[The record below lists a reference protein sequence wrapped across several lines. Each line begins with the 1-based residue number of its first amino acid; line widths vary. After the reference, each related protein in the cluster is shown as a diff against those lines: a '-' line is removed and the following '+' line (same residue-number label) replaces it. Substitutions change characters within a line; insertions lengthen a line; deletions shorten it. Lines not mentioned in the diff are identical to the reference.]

1 MSRPPPEPPVEAQ
14 LVTTRTVGQRTDAG
28 RGRIFPCQQCGA
40 DLTFNIGQQDLKCP
54 YCGYQQ
60 QLELPP
66 EAQIVERDFEAMLAR
81 IAERRARGQSE
92 TQETSEV
99 RCESCGATV
108 VFLGTLTSSE
118 CAYCG
123 SPIQR
128 ENVHDAP
135 QRVPVD
141 GVLPF
146 LIEREA
152 AAESLRRWVRTRWFA
167 PNDFLRRGVQGVF
180 HGVYLPY
187 WTFDALTFN
196 RYRGQRGVSVTY
208 TVGSGKDQRTVTR
221 IDWYPV
227 SGSFQRFFDDVLEL
241 AAVGLPRALTI
252 ALEPWPFE
260 RLVPFNQQ
268 VLAGFQAR
276 TYDIPLDQ
284 GFVQARS
291 RIDEA
296 IRAEVRQRIG
306 GDQQRIDS
314 LQTEYS
320 AITYKHLLLP
330 LWLMSYRYRDK
341 PYQVA
346 VNAATGEVQGERPY
360 SWVKITLAVVAA
372 AAVIGPLVYYF
383 AQQ

>member
-1 MSRPPPEPPVEAQ
+1 MSDAPPPPIEAQ
-14 LVTTRTVGQRTDAG
+14 LVTTRDVGQRTDAG
-28 RGRIFPCQQCGA
+28 KGRIFPCEQCGA
-40 DLTFNIGQQDLKCP
+40 DVTFNIGQQSLKCP
-54 YCGYQQ
+54 YCGHVQ
-60 QLELPP
+60 QLELAAD
-66 EAQIVERDFEAMLAR
+66 AQVVERDFEEMLKK
-81 IAERRARGQSE
+81 IAERRASGVVE
-92 TQETSEV
+92 TTDTSEV
-99 RCESCGATV
+99 RCESCGSNV
-108 VFLGTLTSSE
+108 VFMGTLTSSE

-128 ENVHDAP
+128 ENIHDSP

-146 LIEREA
+146 MIEHDA
-152 AAESLRRWVRTRWFA
+152 AAASLKKWVLSRWWA

-180 HGVYLPY
+180 NGVYLPY
-187 WTFDALTFN
+187 WTFDTLTFN
-196 RYRGQRGVSVTY
+196 RYSGQRGVHVTY

-221 IDWYPV
+221 TDWYPA

-241 AAVGLPRALTI
+241 AAVGLPRELTI

-260 RLVPFNQQ
+260 KLAPFNQQ
-268 VLAGFQAR
+268 MLAGFQAR

-284 GFVQARS
+284 GFVKARA

-296 IRAEVRQRIG
+296 LRSDVRQRIG
-306 GDQQRIDS
+306 GDEQRIDS
-314 LQTEYS
+314 LQTQHS

-330 LWLMSYRYRDK
+330 LWLMSYRYKDK

-360 SWVKITLAVVAA
+360 SWVKITLAVIAGL
-372 AAVIGPLVYYF
+372 AVVGPIIYAI
-383 AQQ
+383 AQQQ